1 VNERFN
7 AYSFSSSLTDVGVLV
22 HTFDN
27 TESTSSAMS
36 SVHGN
41 GDHKGSGRPWEP
53 CAPHGMWC
61 SSFSDR
67 ISASVVNKD
76 VKRMF
81 GSNGGL
87 VISPHLVRT
96 HCSYPHDGGTMSKFC
111 AGPINTTDE
120 DGCRPGCGSQAG
132 SPNWCR
138 PWVGQMREGLDV
150 YQCAW
155 RAKHLE
161 YMMRWHVS
169 HNYAYNEVVID
180 TSNWMEC
187 LPDIIEAVFMI
198 AGQDEAPARRIYAAF
213 KRAYPQSKTMLLRLN
228 TANAPGDVFLEVEE
242 DAIQPW

>member
-1 VNERFN
+1 
-7 AYSFSSSLTDVGVLV
+7 
-22 HTFDN
+22 
-27 TESTSSAMS
+27 
-36 SVHGN
+36 
-41 GDHKGSGRPWEP
+41 
-53 CAPHGMWC
+53 
-61 SSFSDR
+61 
-67 ISASVVNKD
+67 
-76 VKRMF
+76 
-81 GSNGGL
+81 
-87 VISPHLVRT
+87 
-96 HCSYPHDGGTMSKFC
+96 
-111 AGPINTTDE
+111 
-120 DGCRPGCGSQAG
+120 
-132 SPNWCR
+132 
-138 PWVGQMREGLDV
+138 MREGLDV